1 MSSRA
6 LAASLWNFLG
16 SWGQQLASV
25 VIFLYLIRMLDAAD
39 FGLVA
44 LAAAVIDIMT
54 VFGRFGQVE
63 ALMQRRK
70 VSQATASTS
79 FWLLTIIGIGSL
91 VLFAA
96 SAGEI
101 GDLMGDQRVAIIIL
115 ILSPVPLIFN
125 LTQVHEYFLRRNFQY
140 KNLAFRNFLATLTSG
155 IVAVVAANLG
165 YGFYALVLQKFV
177 FTIVYSASLA
187 VSYRWTPSFRFVRP
201 AATRLARSGID
212 VVVAN
217 IIPMVNLRIVDVLVG
232 YYLGV
237 VALGYLRTASRLYEL
252 MFQVIVNPIL
262 TVSMTSLTAA
272 RGNMVELRDT
282 FLLYLR
288 IILMLSMPIFST
300 AALMADDLILLA
312 AGSKWEG
319 AIMPFRLFCF
329 TTAALSVIYLFVPLM
344 LTVDRTRTVRN
355 QAFFQFIVTAA
366 TTAPAVMVSLFAVI
380 VTHVLRT
387 FLFAFVN
394 LLLASRYA
402 GIALKDVGREFVPP
416 IAVSCITAGLV
427 ALADVGLARFDLSL
441 FWVFSIKGLVAA
453 IVFVVSVLLGEK
465 LGLWRPY
472 TTALILA
479 ARGFLKRRRPVA
491 KDDAA

>member
-6 LAASLWNFLG
+6 LTASLWNFLG

-25 VIFLYLIRMLDAAD
+25 LIFLYLIRMLDAGD

-79 FWLLTIIGIGSL
+79 FWLLTLIGLGSL
-91 VLFAA
+91 ALFATL
-96 SAGEI
+96 AGEI
-101 GDLMGDQRVAIIIL
+101 GALMNDPRVAIIIL

-140 KNLAFRNFLATLTSG
+140 KNLAFRNFLATLISG
-155 IVAVVAANLG
+155 IAAVITANMG

-177 FTIVYSASLA
+177 FTVVYSASLA
-187 VSYRWTPSFRFVRP
+187 ISYRWSPSFIMVRP
-201 AATRLARSGID
+201 AIARLSRSGID

-217 IIPMVNLRIVDVLVG
+217 IIPMVNLRIVDLLVG

-262 TVSMTSLTAA
+262 SVSMTSLTAA
-272 RGNMVELRDT
+272 RGNMEELRGT
-282 FLLYLR
+282 FILYLR
-288 IILMLSMPIFST
+288 IILMLSMPIFTT
-300 AALMADDLILLA
+300 AAFMADDLIHLA

-329 TTAALSVIYLFVPLM
+329 TTAGLSVIYLFVPLM
-344 LTVDRTRTVRN
+344 LTVDQTRSIRN
-355 QAFFQFIVTAA
+355 QAFFQFAVTAL
-366 TTAPAVMVSLFAVI
+366 TTAPAVMVSLFTVI

-394 LLLASRYA
+394 LVLASRYA
-402 GIALKDVGREFVPP
+402 GIALKDVGREFIAP
-416 IAVSCITAGLV
+416 IVVSCVTVGCV
-427 ALADVGLARFDLSL
+427 ALAGLALEQLALPL
-441 FWVFSIKGLVAA
+441 FVVFLMKGVVAA
-453 IVFVVSVLLGEK
+453 IVFLATVVVGEK
-465 LGLWRPY
+465 LRLWRPY
-472 TTALILA
+472 TSALMQA
-479 ARGFLKRRRPVA
+479 ARGFMSRRRGAAADSA
-491 KDDAA
+491 K